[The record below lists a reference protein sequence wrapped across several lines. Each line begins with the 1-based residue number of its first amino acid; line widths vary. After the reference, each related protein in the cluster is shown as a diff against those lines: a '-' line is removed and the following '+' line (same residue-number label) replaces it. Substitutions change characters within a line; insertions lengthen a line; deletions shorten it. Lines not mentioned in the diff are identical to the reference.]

1 MRPRSAN
8 SDGFDN
14 PPYALGSFYRPH
26 APGGDRLGSDR
37 HGPSDRTPSGIADRA
52 RLGAVARRGS
62 GDERR
67 RARAP
72 RSLARI
78 PAYPANTIP
87 AAVRRRGAGLSAA
100 VCENESTRVITTGNT
115 SRFENQEAIR
125 RYQGPYRRTDQAG
138 QRRTLRQRE
147 RIHARSRS
155 AAAIDS

>member
-1 MRPRSAN
+1 MRPQSAN

-14 PPYALGSFYRPH
+14 PADALGRFYRAH
-26 APGGDRLGSDR
+26 APGSDRLGSDS
-37 HGPSDRTPSGIADRA
+37 HGPSNRTSSGIADRA

-72 RSLARI
+72 RILARI
-78 PAYPANTIP
+78 PAHSANAIP
-87 AAVRRRGAGLSAA
+87 AAVRRRGAGLPAA

-125 RYQGPYRRTDQAG
+125 RYQG
-138 QRRTLRQRE
+138 
-147 RIHARSRS
+147 
-155 AAAIDS
+155 